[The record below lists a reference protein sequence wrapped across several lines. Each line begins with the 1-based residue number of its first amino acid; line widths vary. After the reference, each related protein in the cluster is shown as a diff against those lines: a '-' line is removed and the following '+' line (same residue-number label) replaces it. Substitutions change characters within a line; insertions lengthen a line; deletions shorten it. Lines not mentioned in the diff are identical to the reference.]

1 MSSKTKVGESRETA
15 RAAERGNSR
24 FSFFCM
30 EWEVRIL
37 SETMNERCRGC
48 AYAPQSDGC
57 VDCKRWYDDLPDRFL
72 NESDFFDIGDFKAQA
87 DSWPDNL
94 YLDALSIE
102 PAQYT
107 KRPKNLEQNVRKTL
121 FFLSDRERTV
131 LLMRYKE
138 GASLAEVGSVLG
150 ISTERTRR
158 IQIQALRKLR
168 SPALLRLMSWG
179 IGAEALVIDDQAEA
193 SHSGGDVHGPH
204 VRQDT
209 IRSLNL
215 SVRSSGAL
223 ARSGVFL
230 VRELAQMSDSEL
242 FDIPGLGS
250 KSVREIRAALAKYA
264 GRYPQSSLAG

>member
-1 MSSKTKVGESRETA
+1 
-15 RAAERGNSR
+15 
-24 FSFFCM
+24 
-30 EWEVRIL
+30 
-37 SETMNERCRGC
+37 
-48 AYAPQSDGC
+48 
-57 VDCKRWYDDLPDRFL
+57 
-72 NESDFFDIGDFKAQA
+72 
-87 DSWPDNL
+87 
-94 YLDALSIE
+94 
-102 PAQYT
+102 
-107 KRPKNLEQNVRKTL
+107 
-121 FFLSDRERTV
+121 
-131 LLMRYKE
+131 MRYKE

-150 ISTERTRR
+150 ISSERTRR
-158 IQIQALRKLR
+158 IQRQALRKLH

-193 SHSGGDVHGPH
+193 SRSGGDVHGSL

-223 ARSGVFL
+223 ARAGVFL

-264 GRYPQSSLAG
+264 GRHSQSSLAG